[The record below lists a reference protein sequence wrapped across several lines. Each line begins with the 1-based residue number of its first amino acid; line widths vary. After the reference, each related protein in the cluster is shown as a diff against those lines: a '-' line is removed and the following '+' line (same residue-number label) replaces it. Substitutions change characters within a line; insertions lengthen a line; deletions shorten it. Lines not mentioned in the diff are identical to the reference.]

1 MADPRAA
8 SAIDMVR
15 FFFISSNMTLVLEL
29 RDTKESNNF
38 KIFSKSFAGSGLWVA
53 GGSTYKSLQ
62 PATCNLQPEMTDGS
76 KPLQAVA
83 GIRSLILSCRLIFNY
98 AFIVFTV
105 GGSSRPLPGPGG

>member
-38 KIFSKSFAGSGLWVA
+38 KIFSKSLSLAGHIRGSGL
-53 GGSTYKSLQ
+53 
-62 PATCNLQPEMTDGS
+62 
-76 KPLQAVA
+76 
-83 GIRSLILSCRLIFNY
+83 
-98 AFIVFTV
+98 
-105 GGSSRPLPGPGG
+105 